1 LKLAIGTA
9 QFGMDYGLANQAGQV
24 CIEEAGQILQL
35 GSEMGITTLDTAI
48 GYGYSEKILGKLG
61 VDNFNVV
68 TKLPAL
74 PDGVSDVDRW
84 IESEMLGS
92 LNRLGVNTVYGVLLH
107 RSSDLLGDRGKHI
120 IRSLKSLKR
129 NGMSQ
134 KTGISIYDPT
144 ELDYIPEGA
153 SIDIVQAPL
162 NLVDRRLETSGW
174 LKRLSE
180 QGIEIHTRSTFLQG
194 LLIIPRNAI
203 PKEFERWSKLWDIWH
218 NGLNKY
224 QCTATAACLSYPLS
238 LPEVDRV
245 VVGLDTK
252 RQLEEL
258 TSIAKM
264 NVTPHDWTF
273 MMSDEAQLI
282 NPQHWAHL

>member
-1 LKLAIGTA
+1 MKLAIGTA

-107 RSSDLLGDRGKHI
+107 RSSDLLGDRGRHV

-258 TSIAKM
+258 ISIAKM

-282 NPQHWAHL
+282 NPQHWTHL

>member
-24 CIEEAGQILQL
+24 CIEEVGQILQL
-35 GSEMGITTLDTAI
+35 GSGMGITTLDTAI

-74 PDGVSDVDRW
+74 PDGVLDVDRW

-107 RSSDLLGDRGKHI
+107 RSSDMLGDRGSNV
-120 IRSLKSLKR
+120 IRSLKRLKL

-134 KTGISIYDPT
+134 KTGVSIYDPT
-144 ELDYIPEGA
+144 ELDYIPKGVG
-153 SIDIVQAPL
+153 IDIVQAPL
-162 NLVDRRLETSGW
+162 NIVDRRLETSGW
-174 LKRLSE
+174 LKRLSA

-203 PKEFERWSKLWDIWH
+203 PKKFERWSKLWDMWH
-218 NGLNKY
+218 SGLNKY

-245 VVGLDTK
+245 VVGLDSK

-264 NVTPHDWTF
+264 NVTPYDWTF
-273 MMSDEAQLI
+273 MMSDEERLI
-282 NPQHWAHL
+282 NPQHWTRL